1 MGKYARTEGMGS
13 GILHQ
18 VCQVSK
24 IHEVGLELLWRNLPF
39 MSVPLY
45 VRTKIKDYIEKS
57 LIPIFTKIPPN
68 TSCSKEYFRII
79 FFWFAHIYHIFDDFD
94 CQVLI

>member
-39 MSVPLY
+39 LSRIRDKKGY
-45 VRTKIKDYIEKS
+45 TEKY
-57 LIPIFTKIPPN
+57 LIPIFEKSP
-68 TSCSKEYFRII
+68 
-79 FFWFAHIYHIFDDFD
+79 
-94 CQVLI
+94 

>member
-24 IHEVGLELLWRNLPF
+24 IHEVGLELLWRNLPLREKKTTYKE
-39 MSVPLY
+39 SKKLVDWVNNRY
-45 VRTKIKDYIEKS
+45 VMLKIVG
-57 LIPIFTKIPPN
+57 
-68 TSCSKEYFRII
+68 R
-79 FFWFAHIYHIFDDFD
+79 
-94 CQVLI
+94 VLKRGYTTIV

>member
-24 IHEVGLELLWRNLPF
+24 IHEVGLELLWRNLPLPYPRF
-39 MSVPLY
+39 GIRYLLIQPFFEIG
-45 VRTKIKDYIEKS
+45 KPFEIKAGLEK
-57 LIPIFTKIPPN
+57 
-68 TSCSKEYFRII
+68 
-79 FFWFAHIYHIFDDFD
+79 W
-94 CQVLI
+94 

>member
-24 IHEVGLELLWRNLPF
+24 IHEVGLELLWRNLLLL
-39 MSVPLY
+39 SRIRDNKSY
-45 VRTKIKDYIEKS
+45 TEKC
-57 LIPIFTKIPPN
+57 LIPIFTKESPN
-68 TSCSKEYFRII
+68 TSCSKEYFGII
-79 FFWFAHIYHIFDDFD
+79 FIH
-94 CQVLI
+94 LS

>member
-24 IHEVGLELLWRNLPF
+24 IHEVGLELLWRNLLSPYPEF
-39 MSVPLY
+39 RDRAYS
-45 VRTKIKDYIEKS
+45 R
-57 LIPIFTKIPPN
+57 N
-68 TSCSKEYFRII
+68 TTMRFELFI
-79 FFWFAHIYHIFDDFD
+79 
-94 CQVLI
+94 

>member
-24 IHEVGLELLWRNLPF
+24 IHEVGLELLWRNLPL
-39 MSVPLY
+39 PLREKKTIYKESKKLVDWVNNRY
-45 VRTKIKDYIEKS
+45 VMLKIVG
-57 LIPIFTKIPPN
+57 
-68 TSCSKEYFRII
+68 R
-79 FFWFAHIYHIFDDFD
+79 
-94 CQVLI
+94 VLKRGYTTIV

>member
-24 IHEVGLELLWRNLPF
+24 IHEVGLELLWRNLLLL
-39 MSVPLY
+39 SRIRDNKSY
-45 VRTKIKDYIEKS
+45 TEKYLIPNS
-57 LIPIFTKIPPN
+57 LIKPYKLGF
-68 TSCSKEYFRII
+68 
-79 FFWFAHIYHIFDDFD
+79 
-94 CQVLI
+94 LI

>member
-24 IHEVGLELLWRNLPF
+24 IHEVGLELLWRNLLLL
-39 MSVPLY
+39 SRIRDNKSY
-45 VRTKIKDYIEKS
+45 TEKY
-57 LIPIFTKIPPN
+57 LIPIFEKSP
-68 TSCSKEYFRII
+68 
-79 FFWFAHIYHIFDDFD
+79 
-94 CQVLI
+94 